1 MNIIFYRYGNICEA
15 DIMDA
20 FSSFGLSII
29 EEASEIHQKSIEPS
43 IRVRLIAEK
52 VLEHKPLFVFS
63 INFFPHISEVCER
76 LHIMYVCLSVDCPVL
91 ELYSA
96 SIRNRCNRIFLFDYH
111 QYTQF
116 HDENP
121 NCIFYLPLAANVAR
135 WDKILRSSG
144 ANTSKHA
151 EASVAH
157 TALTPVYDVSFVG
170 SLYNEKSVYPYLP
183 LSAKDRE
190 LCDRILSARAPL
202 SGLYQ
207 AEDMLTPQIVA
218 AIKEADP
225 DFYTLPDAF
234 TDTDAFVAANYY
246 LGPELSARDRINL
259 LKSLS
264 EKFDVHLFTR
274 SDTSSLPRVHCHGGV
289 STHTEM
295 PLVFKQSKINLNI
308 TMCSIQTGL
317 SQRIFDIL
325 GCGGFLLTN
334 YQGEI
339 PEYFEIGKDLDC
351 YESIDECREK
361 VACYL
366 ANEDLRM
373 EIAENGYQKVKAM
386 HTYQIR
392 IARILKIVLASV

>member
-1 MNIIFYRYGNICEA
+1 MNIIFHRYGNICEP

-20 FSSFGLSII
+20 FSSFGLKVI
-29 EEASEIHQKSIEPS
+29 EEDTEIHQKSIEPS
-43 IRVRLIAEK
+43 LRVQLIAEK
-52 VLEHKPLFVFS
+52 VLAHSPLFVFS
-63 INFFPHISEVCER
+63 INFFPYISEVCER
-76 LHIMYVCLSVDCPVL
+76 LHVTYVCLSVDCPVL
-91 ELYSA
+91 ELYSS
-96 SIRNRCNRIFLFDYH
+96 SIRNKCNRIFLFDYH

-121 NCIFYLPLAANVAR
+121 DCIFYLPLAANVAR
-135 WDKILRSSG
+135 WDAVLH
-144 ANTSKHA
+144 AADSK
-151 EASVAH
+151 
-157 TALTPVYDVSFVG
+157 TATPIPAYDVSFVG
-170 SLYNEKSVYPYLP
+170 SLYNEKSVYPHLP
-183 LSAKDRE
+183 LSAAERNACE
-190 LCDRILSARAPL
+190 EILSARTSL

-207 AEDMLTPQIVA
+207 IEDALTPQIVNA
-218 AIKEADP
+218 FKQADNN
-225 DFYTLPDAF
+225 FYTLPDAF

-246 LGPELSARDRINL
+246 LGMELSCRDRINL

-264 EKFDVHLFTR
+264 EEFDVHLFTR
-274 SDTSSLPRVHCHGGV
+274 SDTSSLPKVHCHGGV

-295 PLVFKQSKINLNI
+295 PFVFQQSKINLNI

-317 SQRIFDIL
+317 SQRIYDIL

-351 YESIDECREK
+351 YGSIAECHEK
-361 VACYL
+361 ISYYL

-373 EIAENGYQKVKAM
+373 EIANNGYQKVKAM

-392 IARILKIVLASV
+392 IARILKIVLADR

>member
-1 MNIIFYRYGNICEA
+1 MNIIFHRYGNICEP

-20 FSSFGLSII
+20 FSSFGLKVI
-29 EEASEIHQKSIEPS
+29 EEDTEIHQKSIDPS
-43 IRVRLIAEK
+43 LRVRLIAEK

-63 INFFPHISEVCER
+63 INFFPYISEVCER
-76 LHIMYVCLSVDCPVL
+76 LHVTYVCLSVDCPVL

-96 SIRNRCNRIFLFDYH
+96 SIRNQCNRIFLFDYH

-116 HDENP
+116 HAENP

-135 WDKILRSSG
+135 WDEIL
-144 ANTSKHA
+144 
-151 EASVAH
+151 H
-157 TALTPVYDVSFVG
+157 TADTEAVATVPAYDVSFVG
-170 SLYNEKSVYPYLP
+170 SLYNEKSSYPHLV
-183 LSAKDRE
+183 LSDQDRD
-190 LCDRILSARAPL
+190 LCEQMLTARPVL

-207 AEDMLTPQIVA
+207 IEDALTPQMINA
-218 AIKEADP
+218 FKKADAG
-225 DFYTLPDAF
+225 FYTLPDAF
-234 TDTDAFVAANYY
+234 TDTAAFVTANYY
-246 LGPELSARDRINL
+246 LGMELSSRDRIQL

-264 EKFDVHLFTR
+264 EAFDVHLFTR
-274 SDTSSLPRVHCHGGV
+274 SDASSLPKVHRHGGV

-339 PEYFEIGKDLDC
+339 PEYFAIGKDLDC
-351 YESIDECREK
+351 YESIKECHEK
-361 VACYL
+361 IAYYL
-366 ANEDLRM
+366 AHDDIRQ
-373 EIAENGYQKVKAM
+373 EIADTGYQKVKAM